1 MRLQELIKEETIVF
15 DIEANEKNDVI
26 LNLANVLKNNGLV
39 DDVDAYYQA
48 VLERESYS
56 TTGIG
61 MGIAI
66 PHGKSSAVKE
76 SSVVVGRVK
85 EPVEWNSLD
94 GNKVHTIFLL
104 AIANEDRAD
113 GHLQILAELAGS
125 LMDDDFVAALN
136 NAKSP
141 EDILDIV
148 KADKGE
154 N

>member
-15 DIEANEKNDVI
+15 DIKDTEKNDII
-26 LNLANVLKNNGLV
+26 LTLANVLKENDLV
-39 DDVDAYYQA
+39 DDVDKYYQA
-48 VLERESYS
+48 VLERESFS

-76 SSVVVGRVK
+76 SSVVVGRTA

-94 GNKVHTIFLL
+94 GQKVHTVFLL
-104 AIANEDRAD
+104 AIADQDRAD
-113 GHLQILAELAGS
+113 GHLQILAELAS
-125 LMDDDFVAALN
+125 NLMDDDFVEALN
-136 NAKSP
+136 NAKSV

-148 KADKGE
+148 RK
-154 N
+154 